1 MIYFVDATGAIVSMM
16 AAASPEQEA
25 QAAVAGLTRVEDQ
38 AGFDRDSHFYVDG
51 AFAAKPAQGQAAAIA
66 AAACAKR
73 LELARQAEEFISRL
87 TPPEHA
93 AVRAA
98 DPSRTD
104 ERYPPFWLQWA
115 RGQNDM
121 ATLIAAHAAASPE
134 QIARAEQVKSR
145 YLALACWC
153 ARLTAGPLAAAF
165 ANLESAA
172 ANGDIQAIENVELN
186 LSAHQIGASGEH
198 ADPDPD
204 ITQAMLQLP
213 AAGLALL
220 DQS

>member
-25 QAAVAGLTRVEDQ
+25 QAAAAGLTMVEDQ
-38 AGFDRDSHFYVDG
+38 VTHERENVAFRDG
-51 AFAAKPAQGQAAAIA
+51 QFAPAVQPTPAALLA

-73 LELARQAEEFISRL
+73 LELARQAEEFIARL

-104 ERYPPFWLQWA
+104 ERYPPLWLQWA

-121 ATLIAAHAAASPE
+121 AVLIAAHAAASPE

-165 ANLESAA
+165 ADLESAA
-172 ANGDIQAIENVELN
+172 ANGDIQAIEGVELN
-186 LSAHQIGASGEH
+186 LSAHQIGASGEG

-220 DQS
+220 GQS